1 MFVVY
6 LYVEGGVMM
15 ETKLTLSLDK
25 EIIEQAKKYAKKQ
38 RTSLSNIVENYFY
51 YLTSSKDEKN
61 PRDEEKTPITDKLL
75 GSVRVETPNTDK
87 LKEEYLMDKYINV

>member
-1 MFVVY
+1 
-6 LYVEGGVMM
+6 M

-51 YLTSSKDEKN
+51 YLISNENKEDIKN
-61 PRDEEKTPITDKLL
+61 KEKTPITDRLL
-75 GSVRVETPNTDK
+75 GSVKLETHSTEK

>member
-1 MFVVY
+1 
-6 LYVEGGVMM
+6 M

-38 RTSLSNIVENYFY
+38 RTSLSKIVENYFY
-51 YLTSSKDEKN
+51 YLTLNENKGNIKN
-61 PRDEEKTPITDKLL
+61 NKKTPITDRLL
-75 GSVRVETPNTDK
+75 GSVKLETESTEK

>member
-1 MFVVY
+1 
-6 LYVEGGVMM
+6 M

-51 YLTSSKDEKN
+51 YLISNENKEDIKN
-61 PRDEEKTPITDKLL
+61 KEKTHITDRLL
-75 GSVRVETPNTDK
+75 GSVKLESHSTEK

>member
-1 MFVVY
+1 
-6 LYVEGGVMM
+6 M

-38 RTSLSNIVENYFY
+38 RTSLSKIVENYFY
-51 YLTSSKDEKN
+51 YLTLNENKEVIKN
-61 PRDEEKTPITDKLL
+61 IKKTPITDRLL
-75 GSVRVETPNTDK
+75 GSVKLETESTEK